1 MRFRKFLKM
10 LKQNFKTLYG
20 LERLKAFITD
30 MFMLYTP
37 LLYFTTYVIL
47 GSAQAFRQNQMAVF
61 ACVAGFGLLSSVF
74 LCVSGQTPGLRYV
87 GLKLVC
93 TKTQNKVGFL
103 RVLLRFFVWLAVA
116 STLIGLLLPLM
127 RPNMR
132 LLHDAL
138 CNTAMQKV

>member
-1 MRFRKFLKM
+1 MCA
-10 LKQNFKTLYG
+10 QNFKALHG
-20 LERLKAFITD
+20 LDRLKAFVTD

-37 LLYFTTYVIL
+37 LLYFVTYVIL
-47 GSAQAFRQNQMAVF
+47 GSAQAFRENQMAVF
-61 ACVAGFGLLSSVF
+61 ACVAGFGVLSSLF

-93 TKTQNKVGFL
+93 VKTQNKVGFL
-103 RVLLRFFVWLAVA
+103 RALLRFFVWLVVA

-127 RPNMR
+127 RPNRR
-132 LLHDAL
+132 LWHDAL

>member
-1 MRFRKFLKM
+1 MCA
-10 LKQNFKTLYG
+10 QNFKALHG
-20 LERLKAFITD
+20 LDRLKAFVTD

-37 LLYFTTYVIL
+37 LLYFVTYVIL
-47 GSAQAFRQNQMAVF
+47 GSAQAFRENQMAVF
-61 ACVAGFGLLSSVF
+61 ACVAGFGVLSSLF

-93 TKTQNKVGFL
+93 VKTQNKVGFL
-103 RVLLRFFVWLAVA
+103 RALLRFFVWLVVA

-132 LLHDAL
+132 LLHDVL
-138 CNTAMQKV
+138 CNTTMQKV

>member
-1 MRFRKFLKM
+1 MGLA
-10 LKQNFKTLYG
+10 QNFKALHG
-20 LERLKAFITD
+20 LNRLKAFITD
-30 MFMLYTP
+30 LFMLYTP
-37 LLYFTTYVIL
+37 LLYFVTYVVV
-47 GSAQAFRQNQMAVF
+47 GSAQGFRENQMAVF

-93 TKTQNKVGFL
+93 AKTQNKVGFFRAL
-103 RVLLRFFVWLAVA
+103 SRFFVWLFVA

>member
-1 MRFRKFLKM
+1 M
-10 LKQNFKTLYG
+10 LAQNFKALHG
-20 LERLKAFITD
+20 FERIKAFITD
-30 MFMLYTP
+30 LFMLYTP
-37 LLYFTTYVIL
+37 LLYVVTYVIL

-74 LCVSGQTPGLRYV
+74 LCVGGQTPGLRYV

-93 TKTQNKVGFL
+93 AKSRDKVGFF
-103 RVLLRFFVWLAVA
+103 RALLRFFVWLLVA

-132 LLHDAL
+132 LWHDAL